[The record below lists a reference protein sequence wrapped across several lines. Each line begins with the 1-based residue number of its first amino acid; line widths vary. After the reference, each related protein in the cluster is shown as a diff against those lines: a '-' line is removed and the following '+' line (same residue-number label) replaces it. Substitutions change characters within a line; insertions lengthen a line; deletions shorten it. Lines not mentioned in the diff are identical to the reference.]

1 MKTQAVPMLKLQEY
15 LRGQR
20 EAMLETLRQF
30 VEIESPSSDKAA
42 VDRCGAKVAEEWRRR
57 ARVEILPHNVRG
69 NLVRAEIAPRNG
81 ESEKQVFV
89 IGHVDTVYPIG
100 TIARTPFRVAD
111 GRAWGPGTF
120 DMKGG
125 IVLALFAADA
135 LRAAGIE
142 PRRKLVFLWTS
153 DEEIGSDAARAL
165 IDSEARKSAAV
176 LVLEPPFGPD
186 GRAKTQRK
194 GIGGIDVIV
203 HGRAAHAG
211 INPEEGVNAV
221 HELALQIARLIE
233 MNDPRRGIT
242 VQANVISG
250 GTTSNVV
257 PDSARTQVDVRF
269 SNLADAKPLE
279 EKLLG
284 LQPILPGARIEVL
297 GGINRPPLERTKGV
311 EELFHHAQALAR
323 ELGFELGEAS
333 TGGGSDGNLTGA
345 LGIPTLDGIGAVGDG
360 AHSERECVVVDA
372 LPQRAALLAGLLA
385 TI

>member
-1 MKTQAVPMLKLQEY
+1 MKTQAIPMQQLQQY

-20 EAMLETLRQF
+20 DAMLETLRQF

-57 ARVEILPHNVRG
+57 AQVEILPHDVRG
-69 NLVRAEIAPRNG
+69 NLVRAEIAQRNP
-81 ESEKQVFV
+81 ESEKQIFV
-89 IGHVDTVYPIG
+89 LGHFDTVYPIG
-100 TIARTPFRVAD
+100 TAARMPFRLAD

-125 IVLALFAADA
+125 IVLALYAVDA

-153 DEEIGSDAARAL
+153 DEEIGSDAARAR

-176 LVLEPPFGPD
+176 FVLEPPFGPD
-186 GRAKTQRK
+186 GRAKTRRK
-194 GIGGIDVIV
+194 GIGGLEVIV
-203 HGRAAHAG
+203 HGRSSHAG
-211 INPEEGVNAV
+211 INPEDGVNAV
-221 HELALQIARLIE
+221 HELALQIARLIA
-233 MNDPRRGIT
+233 MNDPQRGIT

-257 PDSARTQVDVRF
+257 PDSARAQVDVRF
-269 SNLADAKPLE
+269 SNLVDAKPLE

-284 LQPILPGARIEVL
+284 LQPILPGARLEL
-297 GGINRPPLERTKGV
+297 RGGINRPPLERTKGV
-311 EELFHHAQALAR
+311 EELFHHAQGLAR

-360 AHSERECVVVDA
+360 AHSERECVVIDA